1 MGQEKKRSP
10 LSTRVLHTKTPG
22 ERLGF
27 QEDNLFSQPVNKPS
41 TERRFSSPQ
50 DVVSLPSGRER
61 VQQVRKGTVTPEDRG
76 GSM

>member
-61 VQQVRKGTVTPEDRG
+61 AGEEGDSVTAEDRG